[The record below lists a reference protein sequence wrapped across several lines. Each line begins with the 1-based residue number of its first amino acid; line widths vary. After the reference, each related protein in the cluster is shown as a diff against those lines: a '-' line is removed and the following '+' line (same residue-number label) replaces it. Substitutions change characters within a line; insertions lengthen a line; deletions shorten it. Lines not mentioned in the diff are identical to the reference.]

1 MQFKEF
7 SLISPHVESGTVL
20 KAIETAIPSDAIE
33 QAISNAQAG
42 EDRKRALPSHLV
54 VCLIIAM
61 SLWSKPSMRAVL
73 KNLVDGLSEAW
84 VRVGQYWRVPCK
96 ASITEARQRVGP
108 QVMNRLFH
116 QVVRPLATDKTIG
129 AFLGGLRIMAV
140 DGTVF
145 DVPDTEANARVFGY
159 PASRPGTQAAFPKV
173 RLVLL
178 IEAGTHLIVDALICP
193 YRIGERVRVKKLLRS
208 VTQGMLLMWDR
219 GLHSYVM
226 IRATV
231 AQKCD
236 YLGRVPK
243 HVKFQ
248 VEEVLEDGSYL
259 SWIAPDGKSKKKG
272 AKEIRVRVIEYT
284 IDTDSEPQTYRLIT
298 SLTDI
303 TLFPALLL
311 ATEYHRRWEVEN
323 TIDELKVHL
332 LGRKTPIRSQNP
344 REVVQEVYGWL
355 IGHWAVR
362 SLMFQAAESAH
373 ISPLRLSFTG
383 TLHVVRRAVPKFQR
397 LQAEEIPFFLPGL

>member
-1 MQFKEF
+1 MQLKEF
-7 SLISPHVESGTVL
+7 SLISPVIESGTVL
-20 KAIETAIPSDAIE
+20 KALETAIPSNAIE
-33 QAISNAQAG
+33 QAIAKAKAS

-54 VCLIIAM
+54 ICLIIAM
-61 SLWSKPSMRAVL
+61 SLWSCASIRTVL

-96 ASITEARQRVGP
+96 SSITEARQRIGSE
-108 QVMNRLFH
+108 VMNRLFH
-116 QVVRPLATDKTIG
+116 LVVRPLATDQTPG

-145 DVPDTEANARVFGY
+145 DVPDSKANARVFGY
-159 PASRPGTQAAFPKV
+159 PASRLGTQAAFPKV

-178 IEAGTHLIVDALICP
+178 IEAGTHLIVDALMCP

-226 IRATV
+226 VQATL

-243 HVKFQ
+243 NVKFQ
-248 VEEVLEDGSYL
+248 VEKDLEDGSYL
-259 SWIAPDGKSKKKG
+259 SWIAPDGTSKKKG
-272 AKEIRVRVIEYT
+272 GTKILGRVIEYT
-284 IDTDSEPQTYRLIT
+284 IETDGEPQIYRLIT
-298 SLTDI
+298 SLTNI

-311 ATEYHRRWEVEN
+311 AT
-323 TIDELKVHL
+323 
-332 LGRKTPIRSQNP
+332 
-344 REVVQEVYGWL
+344 
-355 IGHWAVR
+355 
-362 SLMFQAAESAH
+362 
-373 ISPLRLSFTG
+373 
-383 TLHVVRRAVPKFQR
+383 
-397 LQAEEIPFFLPGL
+397 